1 MNIFKLFS
9 FFVVINTMDGSLFL
23 EVPDAVM
30 NWNNHCYF
38 LTYSSKFCFPVGS
51 PICYEDF

>member
-9 FFVVINTMDGSLFL
+9 FFVVINTMGGSLFL